1 MCTGLHIHVVD
12 CLSWTL
18 IHVVKVASVTLLG
31 TRLFFHRYLSRL
43 GVPFSYAVIGNNC
56 SRLIKYCL
64 SVKSNAPLL
73 RLVAFLFVR
82 TLSFKFIYLIHVANH
97 ICQATVLNFSLK

>member
-18 IHVVKVASVTLLG
+18 IHVKVASVTLFG
-31 TRLFFHRYLSRL
+31 TRLFFLRYLSKL
-43 GVPFSYAVIGNNC
+43 GVPFSYAVIGNDC

-64 SVKSNAPLL
+64 SVKSNAPL
-73 RLVAFLFVR
+73 V
-82 TLSFKFIYLIHVANH
+82 
-97 ICQATVLNFSLK
+97 